1 MKKVLATRSIDI
13 PDGVKVEVKSRK
25 IKVGGKFGTLI
36 REFRHIPVEI
46 QLLSGGKRLRVSMW
60 FSTSPK
66 LASIRTVCSH
76 INNMMVGVTAMY
88 RTKMRL
94 VYAHFPINCNISD
107 DGKVVEIR
115 NFLGEKR
122 VRTVAMLPGVKIEK
136 STVLKDELILMG
148 IDRESISRS
157 AALIHQS
164 TLVRNKDIRLFLDGI
179 YVSEATTA
187 DAE

>member
-1 MKKVLATRSIDI
+1 MKKVIATRSIDI
-13 PDGVKVEVKSRK
+13 PDGVTIQVKSRR
-25 IKVGGKFGTLI
+25 IKVCGKYGTLT
-36 REFRHIPVEI
+36 REFRHIPVEL
-46 QLLSGGKRLRVSMW
+46 QLLPGKKRLRVGMW
-60 FSTSPK
+60 FSAAPK

-76 INNMMVGVTAMY
+76 INNMMIGVTTMY

-107 DGKVVEIR
+107 DGKVIEIR

-122 VRTVAMLPGVKIEK
+122 VRSVAMLPGVTIEK
-136 STVLKDELILMG
+136 SPSLKDELILMG
-148 IDRESISRS
+148 IDKECISRS

-187 DAE
+187 DGE